1 MRGRP
6 ITPGE
11 RILHVRTPAPILSV
25 PVSRQDTRGRLGKI
39 RTYDR
44 RQILQSAVRKTTP
57 GPGTAPPGRLLFAPG
72 SGPRRGTIGNPPRRG
87 RLEPSW
93 RDLGPSGEGRRV
105 GGRDRRGQRRTA
117 GDLDLL
123 PAWVGYPRL
132 TRRTLGRGPPAVDP
146 GPHDHSTAD
155 PSVWANRGFLWVAH
169 FSRAIG
175 LGAGCWIT
183 WAARRVEVEAA
194 DEVLAVVL
202 TSGVT
207 AVAFE
212 TKDWLETAGSAL
224 LAAGSW

>member
-1 MRGRP
+1 
-6 ITPGE
+6 
-11 RILHVRTPAPILSV
+11 
-25 PVSRQDTRGRLGKI
+25 
-39 RTYDR
+39 
-44 RQILQSAVRKTTP
+44 
-57 GPGTAPPGRLLFAPG
+57 
-72 SGPRRGTIGNPPRRG
+72 
-87 RLEPSW
+87 
-93 RDLGPSGEGRRV
+93 
-105 GGRDRRGQRRTA
+105 
-117 GDLDLL
+117 
-123 PAWVGYPRL
+123 
-132 TRRTLGRGPPAVDP
+132 
-146 GPHDHSTAD
+146 
-155 PSVWANRGFLWVAH
+155 VAH